1 MAEMGSRSLKSNPL
15 VVGKEIHT
23 FPTTIVAGTIVAG
36 TIVAGPRVGTAIVPA
51 NPVSM
56 SPIMP
61 EGFVTYTGINPTLRI
76 AP

>member
-15 VVGKEIHT
+15 VLGMEIGTYPGPIVVGT
-23 FPTTIVAGTIVAG
+23 V
-36 TIVAGPRVGTAIVPA
+36 VGTAICAPA

-76 AP
+76 YP